1 MPVILLD
8 TSTGLQVRHRKTGR
22 AESVGPVASYPNNSL
37 ETAKSLHSVLQ
48 LCLSFTFGIVC
59 GITITL
65 WLIFRVDA

>member
-1 MPVILLD
+1 MPHILLD

-22 AESVGPVASYPNNSL
+22 AESFGPVASYPNISS
-37 ETAKSLHSVLQ
+37 ETAQSLHSVLR
-48 LCLSFTFGIVC
+48 LCLSFTVGIVC